1 MSAKGLQSDSSES
14 KHFAR
19 IIVLNTL
26 YQVQDSYILTIWQEN
41 DVWIVKGYFS
51 YKARK
56 QSSTLVGTL
65 VSPT

>member
-1 MSAKGLQSDSSES
+1 MKWVFSRECAPILIMSAKGLQSDSSES

-41 DVWIVKGYFS
+41 DV
-51 YKARK
+51 
-56 QSSTLVGTL
+56 
-65 VSPT
+65 